1 MSSATLPDERGMDN
15 MSERK
20 QILTIEDDAG
30 VRMLLEYLLRNS
42 YKVRTQKDGI
52 EGMLWIE
59 NGNTPDLILVDTE
72 MPRLNG
78 FEFLKNIR
86 KSGYFRN
93 IPVVM
98 MVGTEQS
105 ENIINY
111 LHQGATDILMK
122 PFNPK
127 DLFEKI
133 ENILQNK
140 N

>member
-1 MSSATLPDERGMDN
+1 MSKRE
-15 MSERK
+15 
-20 QILTIEDDAG
+20 ILTIEDDAS
-30 VRMLLEYLLRNS
+30 VRALLEYLLRS
-42 YKVRTQKDGI
+42 TYKVRIQKDGI
-52 EGMLWIE
+52 EGMIWLE
-59 NGNTPDLILVDTE
+59 NGNMPDLILLDTE

-86 KSGYFRN
+86 KSGFYRD
-93 IPVVM
+93 IPVIM
-98 MVGTEQS
+98 IVGSENS

-133 ENILQNK
+133 DTILNSS

>member
-1 MSSATLPDERGMDN
+1 M

-20 QILTIEDDAG
+20 QILTVEDDAS
-30 VRMLLEYLLRNS
+30 VRMLLEYMLRGS
-42 YKVRTQKDGI
+42 YNVRVQKDGM
-52 EGMLWIE
+52 EGMIWLE
-59 NGNTPDLILVDTE
+59 NGNTPDLILLDTE

-86 KSGYFRN
+86 KSGFYRD
-93 IPVVM
+93 IPVIM
-98 MVGTEQS
+98 LVGTEHS
-105 ENIINY
+105 DNIINF

-127 DLFEKI
+127 DLFDKI
-133 ENILQNK
+133 DNVLNNK